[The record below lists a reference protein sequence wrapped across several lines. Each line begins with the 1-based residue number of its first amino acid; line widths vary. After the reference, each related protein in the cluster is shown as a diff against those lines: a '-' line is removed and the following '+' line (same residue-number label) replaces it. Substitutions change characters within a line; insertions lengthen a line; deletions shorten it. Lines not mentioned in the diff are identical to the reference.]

1 MATTGTVIDS
11 LAVQVAT
18 DLSELSPGLNQAQNL
33 INTFAGNASKSL
45 DLVAIASRALAG
57 GLAAIGAGFTLAA
70 IKAAADGL
78 RSVGATADGIGI
90 TTAQLQELSHAARQA
105 GIDHEGFND
114 TLKTFADRLKSAH
127 DGSGELVDKLRDS
140 DTAFLTTLRNT
151 KSVGDAL
158 GILADHYVDLTDRA
172 KKSEL
177 ANAAF
182 GADTEQLQRLLE
194 GGSAGIKRMSD
205 EAAGLGLVISDAS
218 IKTGTEFSEAIRKLT
233 VAVDESAEAF
243 GNTLKEGVV
252 AVTPLLLGL
261 VDTANRV
268 MTAMNGIS
276 NSINTAFNPS
286 LGEQIT
292 SLTTKATDAAN
303 ALALAESNLAKNP
316 GAGFLQD
323 LVKTRQGQLDQL
335 NQALAVAQG
344 ELARTTT
351 GAMGPNPLADDS
363 KAKALEPTDKE
374 KQEAREKEL
383 AAQRVMN
390 QELDR
395 YNALRREGRKI
406 IEENATP
413 EEALADRQLKLNR
426 LLENGAIDSETY
438 GRAMQKATLVASNA
452 YASAAASIA
461 GDLGKVF
468 ENNKAVAIAQALINT
483 YQSVTNAWA
492 NIPFPLNIAAAAAS
506 LAAGL
511 AQVAN
516 IRSTTKSG
524 GGSGGSGS
532 GGSSVA
538 TATPIGE
545 GQTLTVQGI
554 NPNDRFTGEQVRS
567 LADQLLQ
574 FQRDGGSVILK

>member
-1 MATTGTVIDS
+1 MATTGTVIDTVG
-11 LAVQVAT
+11 VQVGA
-18 DLSELSPGLNQAQNL
+18 DLSGLNAGLAQAQGI
-33 INTFAGNASKSL
+33 INTFASNAAKSL
-45 DLVAIASRALAG
+45 DLVGLASRALAG
-57 GLAAIGAGFTLAA
+57 GLVAIGAGFTLAG

-78 RSVGATADGIGI
+78 RAVGATADGIGI
-90 TTAQLQELSHAARQA
+90 TTDQLQELSHAARQS
-105 GIDHEGFND
+105 GIDHEAFNE

-140 DTAFLTTLRNT
+140 DLAFLTTLRNT

-182 GADTEQLQRLLE
+182 GADTEQLRRFLE
-194 GGSAGIKRMSD
+194 GGSAGIKNMAS
-205 EAAGLGLVISDAS
+205 EAAGLGLVMDSAS
-218 IKTGTEFSEAIRKLT
+218 IKTGTDFAEAIRKLT
-233 VAVDESAEAF
+233 VAVEESAEAF
-243 GNTLKEGVV
+243 GNTLKEAVV

-261 VDTANRV
+261 VDTARDV

-276 NSINTAFNPS
+276 SSIKSSFNPS
-286 LGEQIT
+286 TAEQIND
-292 SLTTKATDAAN
+292 LTTKATDAVN
-303 ALALAESNLAKNP
+303 ALAAAEANLAKNP

-323 LVKTRQGQLDQL
+323 LVKTRQGQLDQI

-344 ELARTTT
+344 ELARQTT
-351 GAMGPNPLADDS
+351 GAMGPNQKPDDS
-363 KAKALEPTDKE
+363 KVGKLEPTDKE

-438 GRAMQKATLVASNA
+438 GRAMQKAVLVASNA
-452 YASAAASIA
+452 YANAAASIA

-524 GGSGGSGS
+524 GGSGGSGGVS
-532 GGSSVA
+532 QA
-538 TATPIGE
+538 AATPIGE

-554 NPNDRFTGEQVRS
+554 NPNDRFTGEQVRA
-567 LADQLLQ
+567 LAEQLLG
-574 FQRDGGSVILK
+574 FQRDGGMVVIK